1 MKKRAD
7 THHKQPIDQIH
18 NKRSPK
24 KEFVHVK
31 PNDES
36 IKSKGMDIIN
46 SIRDRS
52 LINQNPLM
60 IAIKITMKTYD
71 QRINKP

>member
-7 THHKQPIDQIH
+7 KYHKKPIDQIH

-36 IKSKGMDIIN
+36 IKSKGMDIK
-46 SIRDRS
+46 D
-52 LINQNPLM
+52 
-60 IAIKITMKTYD
+60 
-71 QRINKP
+71 